1 MSMLLVRS
9 VVIKRGKLEKQ
20 WKTTITGGFKGEI
33 HQTKLEDFPL
43 LCLIAGGQVAL
54 FTGYETQ
61 FLWSVEIAS
70 WTLSMNQN
78 EERRWFM
85 MTAQGIWSDCYVK

>member
-33 HQTKLEDFPL
+33 HQTKWRIFH
-43 LCLIAGGQVAL
+43 
-54 FTGYETQ
+54 
-61 FLWSVEIAS
+61 
-70 WTLSMNQN
+70 
-78 EERRWFM
+78 
-85 MTAQGIWSDCYVK
+85 CYVWLPEGKLHFLLAMKHNFYDQLRLPAGL